1 MTTKLHV
8 SNGNGA
14 IAGQTDVLELLCV
27 ARRVATSE
35 SPAPGT
41 EKTRNAETREDHSVM
56 STTTVI
62 ESVRRLV
69 AQAVETARNDG
80 VVRLETMPDIQVE
93 RPGNPEHGD
102 FATKLPLRLARATR
116 INPFELAQALVAR
129 TPESTSIG
137 QIEAAPPGFINF
149 RLKDTWLQEQVEE
162 VRRAGSTFGSVDTGA
177 GRKVMVEFVSVNPTG
192 PVHVGHTRGA
202 VLGSALANVLEAAGY
217 QVTREYYVN
226 DAGSQMEAFYR
237 SVLARYRQSFG
248 QDASMPSNGYMGDYI
263 LDLAMEIAGAEGE
276 RFLSQD
282 EDQAIREI
290 GDLSRERMV
299 GLIREDLSRIGV
311 EFDNWFSER
320 TLYTSGEYNET
331 LDQLR
336 EQGYLS
342 QREDAL
348 WFNSTMLGDEKDNVV
363 VRSSGEPTYFASDI
377 AYHHNKFIG
386 RGYDSVVDIWGADH
400 QGHVPRMK
408 AAVEGLGI
416 DPERLTILIAQMVTL
431 KRGSEVVRASKRT
444 GEFVTLRELAE
455 EVGSDACRFF
465 FLSRTPSTQMEFDL
479 ELAKQESS
487 ENPVYYVQYA
497 HARNAGILTLAGE
510 RNIDWSYG
518 DVSLLTHPSE
528 LALIRHMVRLP
539 ELVQQMA
546 KTLEPHHLAHFTM
559 ELATA
564 FHGFY
569 ENCRVISANPEDAD
583 VTLARLKLVESAQ
596 IVFRRYLEMMG
607 MHAPDRM

>member
-1 MTTKLHV
+1 
-8 SNGNGA
+8 
-14 IAGQTDVLELLCV
+14 
-27 ARRVATSE
+27 
-35 SPAPGT
+35 
-41 EKTRNAETREDHSVM
+41 M
-56 STTTVI
+56 STTPVI
-62 ESVRRLV
+62 ESVRLLV
-69 AQAVETARNDG
+69 AQAVESARNDG

-93 RPGNPEHGD
+93 HPGNPDHGD
-102 FATKLPLRLARATR
+102 FATNLPLRLARATR
-116 INPFELAQALVAR
+116 INPLELAQALAAR
-129 TPESTSIG
+129 TPESAPID
-137 QIEAAPPGFINF
+137 QVEAAPPGFINF
-149 RLKDTWLQEQVEE
+149 RLKDSWLQEQVEE
-162 VRRAGSTFGSVDTGA
+162 VRRAGSTYGNLNIGA
-177 GRKVMVEFVSVNPTG
+177 GHKVMVEFVSVNPTG

-237 SVLARYRQSFG
+237 SVLARYRQSHG
-248 QDASMPSNGYMGDYI
+248 HEAQMPSNGYMGEYI
-263 LDLAMEIAGAEGE
+263 SDLASEIARAEGD
-276 RFLSQD
+276 RYLSMP

-290 GDLSRERMV
+290 GDLAREKMV
-299 GLIREDLSRIGV
+299 ALIREDLAGIGV

-320 TLYTSGEYNET
+320 TLYASGEYDDA
-331 LDQLR
+331 LGQL
-336 EQGYLS
+336 QTKGYLS

-386 RGYDSVVDIWGADH
+386 RGYDSVVNIWGADH

-408 AAVEGLGI
+408 AAAEALGI
-416 DPERLTILIAQMVTL
+416 DPEQLTILISQMVSL
-431 KRGSEVVRASKRT
+431 RRGEEVIRASKRT

-497 HARNAGILTLAGE
+497 HARNAGILNLAHE
-510 RNIDWSYG
+510 RNIDWSRG

-528 LALIRHMVRLP
+528 LALIRHMLRLP

-546 KTLEPHHLAHFTM
+546 RALEPHHLAHFTM

-583 VTLARLKLVESAQ
+583 ISLARLKLVESAQ
-596 IVFRRYLEMMG
+596 IVFRRSLELMG
-607 MHAPDRM
+607 MNAPERM

>member
-1 MTTKLHV
+1 
-8 SNGNGA
+8 
-14 IAGQTDVLELLCV
+14 
-27 ARRVATSE
+27 
-35 SPAPGT
+35 
-41 EKTRNAETREDHSVM
+41 M
-56 STTTVI
+56 STTPVI
-62 ESVRRLV
+62 ESIRHLV

-80 VVRLETMPDIQVE
+80 VLRLETMPDIQME
-93 RPGNPEHGD
+93 HPGNPEHGD
-102 FATKLPLRLARATR
+102 FATNLPLRLARATR
-116 INPFELAQALVAR
+116 IKPLDLAHALVAR
-129 TPESTSIG
+129 IPDSEPVETV
-137 QIEAAPPGFINF
+137 EAAPPGFINF
-149 RLKDTWLQEQVEE
+149 RLKDSWLQSQVEA
-162 VRRAGSTFGSVDTGA
+162 VRQAGDSYGKVNSA
-177 GRKVMVEFVSVNPTG
+177 ANRRVMVEFVSVNPTG

-202 VLGSALANVLEAAGY
+202 VLGSALANVLEAVGC

-248 QDASMPSNGYMGDYI
+248 QDAAMPPNGYMGDYI
-263 LDLAMEIAGAEGE
+263 ADLAREIADAVGD
-276 RFLSQD
+276 RFLNQP
-282 EDQAIREI
+282 EDRAIREI
-290 GDLSRERMV
+290 GDLGREKMV

-320 TLYTSGEYNET
+320 TLYDSGEYDEA
-331 LDQLR
+331 LGQLR
-336 EQGYLS
+336 QQGYLS

-377 AYHHNKFIG
+377 AYHHNKFVG
-386 RGYDSVVDIWGADH
+386 RGYDSVVNIWGADH

-431 KRGSEVVRASKRT
+431 KRGAEVVRASKRT
-444 GEFVTLRELAE
+444 GDFVTLRELAD
-455 EVGSDACRFF
+455 EVGGDACRFF

-479 ELAKQESS
+479 ELAKRESS

-497 HARNAGILTLAGE
+497 HARNAGILNLARE
-510 RNIDWSYG
+510 RNIDWSRG
-518 DVSLLTHPSE
+518 DVSLLNDPSE
-528 LALIRHMVRLP
+528 LALVRHMIRLP
-539 ELVQQMA
+539 ELVQLMA
-546 KTLEPHHLAHFTM
+546 QSLEPHHLAHFTM

-596 IVFRRYLEMMG
+596 IVFRRCLELMG
-607 MHAPDRM
+607 MNAPERM